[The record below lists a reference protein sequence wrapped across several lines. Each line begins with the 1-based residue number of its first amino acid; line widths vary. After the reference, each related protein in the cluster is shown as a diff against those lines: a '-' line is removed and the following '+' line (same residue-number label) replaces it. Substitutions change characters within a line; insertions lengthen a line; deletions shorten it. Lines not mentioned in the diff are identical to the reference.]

1 MPGAGVRL
9 SRLTMVAKGR
19 SVFAS
24 AAIVVAVLGPLVG
37 VAAQRAW
44 RRADDRRMLDRL
56 ERKVAERAQA
66 LESEVADGRRTV
78 VAAAALLSTSDTT
91 TSGEFARFAVELM
104 AGGSALQAIGW
115 VPRVPF
121 GERARHEAE
130 ARRDVGAAYAIT
142 ERAPSGQ
149 LVRAGARAEYFPVR
163 FADPLAGNESAV
175 GFDLASD
182 PVRHGA
188 LSRAAETG
196 QAAISSLL
204 RLVQETGESKGF
216 LLAVPVFRAAS
227 GGSGDRHLAG
237 FAAGVFRVEDLISAA
252 SPGMGTGGAQDLVV
266 ELADE
271 TAAGAGTAFAAGPLW
286 EGGGSSGG
294 IVVRRRLNLHG
305 QSWTL
310 TARPTPAFVSREAG
324 NRAGVVGFGAFLG
337 YELMLAL
344 ALTAHR
350 WSFEK
355 ARRERAEFAQSV
367 IHSVSEGVM
376 VADASGRMTIVNR
389 AARRILGRGRLDL
402 PRAEWSKAFG
412 LFLPGTDAH
421 FPADELPLPRAVRG
435 EHVPET
441 EVFVRNAQVPDGAW
455 TSVTGAPLKDAA
467 GRLVGGVVVFRDVT
481 EHKRAEELSQR
492 LTNAVEQAADSVFI
506 TDRDGVID
514 YVNPAFETTT
524 GYSRD
529 EAVGRTPN
537 LLKSGLQSSEYY
549 ATLWSTVSAGE
560 TFKGTVVNRRKS
572 GEHFHAEQTITP
584 MRDRSSGEITHFV
597 SVLRDMTEHNA
608 LREREIELRLGS
620 SVQRR
625 LFPQEPPAV
634 PGYDIAGAVAPA
646 SATCGDYYDFIS
658 LPDGRLALCV
668 ADVSGHGV
676 GSALI
681 MTALRA
687 YLRSLTGALVSLD
700 RLAGELNRLLF
711 ADLEQQRFVTMILVV
726 LDWTTGRLS
735 WASFGHPTCY
745 VIDRSGAVKAE
756 LRSGCRPLGLFPELT
771 CTQGEPIGLEPGD
784 SLVLLT
790 DGILETQS
798 PREED
803 FGATSALEVIAS
815 ARDLPAGEIAG
826 RLIAAAQS
834 FAEGGAQD
842 DDLTVVVCTRQIA

>member
-1 MPGAGVRL
+1 MLPGRRKPYL
-9 SRLTMVAKGR
+9 SAV
-19 SVFAS
+19 
-24 AAIVVAVLGPLVG
+24 IVVAVLGPLVG
-37 VAAQRAW
+37 LAAQRSW
-44 RRADDRRMLDRL
+44 RRADDRRLFDRL
-56 ERKVAERAQA
+56 ERKAAERAQA
-66 LESEVADGRRTV
+66 LESEVADSRRTV
-78 VAAAALLSTSDTT
+78 AAAAALLSTSEST
-91 TSGEFARFAVELM
+91 TSGEFARFSVELM
-104 AGGSALQAIGW
+104 ARGSAIQALEW
-115 VPRVPF
+115 TPRVLLDD
-121 GERARHEAE
+121 RARHEAE
-130 ARRDVGAAYAIT
+130 GRRDVGAHYAIM
-142 ERAPSGQ
+142 ERAPSGR
-149 LVRAGARAEYFPVR
+149 LVRAGTRAEYFPVR
-163 FADPLAGNESAV
+163 FADPLAGNEAAL

-182 PVRHGA
+182 PVRLGA

-196 QAAISSLL
+196 QAAISGLL
-204 RLVQETGESKGF
+204 RLVQESGESRGF
-216 LLAVPVFRAAS
+216 LLAVPVFRATED
-227 GGSGDRHLAG
+227 GSGTRPLSG
-237 FAAGVFRVEDLISAA
+237 FAIGVLRIEDLIAAA
-252 SPGMGTGGAQDLVV
+252 SPDRGVDGPQDLVV
-266 ELADE
+266 ELVDG
-271 TAAGAGTAFAAGPLW
+271 TAASASGASATHPPA
-286 EGGGSSGG
+286 GGGRASAGAT
-294 IVVRRRLNLHG
+294 VRREVHVDG

-310 TARPTPAFVSREAG
+310 IARPTPAFLSREG
-324 NRAGVVGFGAFLG
+324 GSRAGVVGFGVFLG
-337 YELMLAL
+337 YELLLAL
-344 ALTAHR
+344 AFTARR
-350 WSFEK
+350 WWFEV

-376 VADASGRMTIVNR
+376 VADATGRMTIVNG

-412 LFLPGTDAH
+412 LFVPGTDTH

-441 EVFVRNAQVPDGAW
+441 EVFVRNAQVPDGAG
-455 TSVTGAPLKDAA
+455 TSVTGSPLKDAA

-481 EHKRAEELSQR
+481 EHKRAKELSLR

-529 EAVGRTPN
+529 EAIGRTPN
-537 LLKSGLQSSEYY
+537 LLKSGLQPREYY
-549 ATLWSTVSAGE
+549 ETLWATIARGE
-560 TFKGTVVNRRKS
+560 PFKGTVINRRKS

-658 LPDGRLALCV
+658 LADGRIALCV

-687 YLRSLTGALVSLD
+687 YLRSLTGALPSLD

-726 LDWTTGRLS
+726 LDWTTGRLD

-745 VIDRSGAVKAE
+745 LIDRSGAVKAE
-756 LRSGCRPLGLFPELT
+756 LKSGCRPLGLFPELT
-771 CTQGEPIGLEPGD
+771 CTRGAAVYLEPGD

-798 PREED
+798 PQGDD
-803 FGATSALEVIAS
+803 FGATSVLKVAGS
-815 ARDLPAGEIAG
+815 ARDLPADEVAG